1 MYTYIYFRES
11 ESERNNLAV
20 QLAIFLAYT
29 CCYYLKYEDRL
40 LQTSNKQHSKCKFR
54 DKKKVCLLELLGD
67 PSRF

>member
-54 DKKKVCLLELLGD
+54 D
-67 PSRF
+67 